1 VIVVNG
7 KSQAAVRVVNDIPIV
22 IADAQMYIPLQVINL
37 ASKIL
42 LLGTDWLNK
51 YKADVLS
58 STKKLRFISQRKTI
72 EVDVVNA
79 REQTV
84 KKLST
89 SNLYALWKL
98 EDEVAE
104 VKFYYNKVE
113 KVCLHLAENL
123 VEVKQVIN

>member
-98 EDEVAE
+98 DEEATEIKFYHDEVESAYLYLA
-104 VKFYYNKVE
+104 KHPVE
-113 KVCLHLAENL
+113 
-123 VEVKQVIN
+123 